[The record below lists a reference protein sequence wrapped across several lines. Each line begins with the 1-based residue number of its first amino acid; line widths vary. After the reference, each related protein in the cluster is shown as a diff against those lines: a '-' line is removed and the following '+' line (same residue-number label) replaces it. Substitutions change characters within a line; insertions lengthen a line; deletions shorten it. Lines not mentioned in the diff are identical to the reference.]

1 MQDYKLAGDIS
12 QLMALTCSFLPFC
25 CSSVST
31 KSLTV
36 WLSLPSLIQVLLLLI
51 TQFLLLFP
59 MAYPLMQKLEQAFK
73 ETEKMATA
81 RSLVSLFRVFVMFF
95 IFKK

>member
-1 MQDYKLAGDIS
+1 MIWFMIIKVLANLNLKSFEAMRMRETFQQIYQAPDMQTFKTLRRLSLTPLIKAGDIS

-36 WLSLPSLIQVLLLLI
+36 
-51 TQFLLLFP
+51 
-59 MAYPLMQKLEQAFK
+59 
-73 ETEKMATA
+73 
-81 RSLVSLFRVFVMFF
+81 
-95 IFKK
+95 

>member
-1 MQDYKLAGDIS
+1 MSYQNITGYLDMNVKKGTKFTDSSADTKAYTAYDTKAKTYTDIS

-36 WLSLPSLIQVLLLLI
+36 WL
-51 TQFLLLFP
+51 T
-59 MAYPLMQKLEQAFK
+59 
-73 ETEKMATA
+73 
-81 RSLVSLFRVFVMFF
+81 F
-95 IFKK
+95 I